1 MAVLKTTGSTIDK
14 SVHIW
19 NSSLDVYVTV
29 KVETPG
35 VYKLSDIV
43 LVSLETHGYL
53 FLVSSETHRDD
64 HR

>member
-35 VYKLSDIV
+35 VYKLTDIV

-53 FLVSSETHRDD
+53 FLVS
-64 HR
+64 